1 MPGAA
6 DAYEHVGA
14 CFLNECDTA
23 PRLTATGAR
32 TVVPGLDGTR
42 RPLHDPAGLER
53 LFKSLLAAANDDS
66 KSLKHHK
73 DVLKRSTALGALTT
87 LASVF
92 RSTVLNKQSSSRRND
107 PPDGTAT
114 REVPEEARRRQLI
127 EVTIDSLAEVGYV
140 GSTLAQIA
148 QRAGVSPGLV
158 AHYFDDK
165 DGLLEATFRTLAR
178 GIGERMRERLRRAR
192 TPRGRVQAVID
203 TNLAPEEFDQRTGTA
218 WLAFWGQVLHVKG
231 LKRVQTV
238 YQRRMLSNLR
248 HALRRLVPAGE
259 AHSLAAMIA
268 AMIDGVWLRAALS
281 RWQEADSESA
291 RAMLTDFV
299 DSRLQRS
306 PRAAAALPAA
316 TTGEAALAPARVGS
330 PGRSSFRTINPATG
344 EVLAQIAIDGP
355 AEVAAAVARASAAQ
369 KEWASLPGVVRGR
382 ILRRAADILRARNLE
397 LAVLETRD
405 TGKPIQETSAVD
417 VISGADCLEYY
428 AGLAATLAG
437 EHLDL
442 GPQAFGYTRR
452 EPLGVV
458 CGIGAWNYP
467 LQIAC
472 WKAAPALACGN
483 AMIFKPAEL
492 TPLTAMRLRDV
503 LAEAGLP
510 QGVFQIVQGMA
521 DTGRLLTAH
530 PDIRKV
536 SLTGEVGTGKAVMAD
551 SAGSL
556 KQVTLEL
563 GGKSP
568 LIIFDDAVL
577 ENAVAGAL
585 LGNFYS
591 AGEVCSNG
599 TRVFVQRAIKAAFLE
614 RLAARVGAMRIGDPM
629 DPMTQVGTLIS
640 EDHMTKVL
648 TYIARGK
655 AEGARLLTGG
665 HRVSSGD
672 LANGFFVAPTVFDEC
687 HDDMTIVREEIFGP
701 VMSVLEFEDE
711 EEVIARA
718 NATQFGLAA
727 GVFTNDL
734 TRAHRVIARLQA
746 GTCWI
751 NHYNV
756 TPIEL
761 PFGGV
766 KLSGLGRENGR
777 AALEHYTQLKSVY
790 VAMGDVEA
798 PY

>member
-1 MPGAA
+1 M
-6 DAYEHVGA
+6 
-14 CFLNECDTA
+14 
-23 PRLTATGAR
+23 
-32 TVVPGLDGTR
+32 
-42 RPLHDPAGLER
+42 
-53 LFKSLLAAANDDS
+53 
-66 KSLKHHK
+66 
-73 DVLKRSTALGALTT
+73 
-87 LASVF
+87 
-92 RSTVLNKQSSSRRND
+92 
-107 PPDGTAT
+107 
-114 REVPEEARRRQLI
+114 PEEARRQQLI

-158 AHYFDDK
+158 AHYFGDK
-165 DGLLEATFRTLAR
+165 DGLLEATFRSLAK
-178 GIGERMRERLRRAR
+178 GIGERVRGRFRFAH

-248 HALRRLVPAGE
+248 HALKRLLPADE
-259 AHSLAAMIA
+259 ARSVAAMIA

-291 RAMLTDFV
+291 RALLTDFV
-299 DSRLQRS
+299 DSRLQKS
-306 PRAAAALPAA
+306 ARAD
-316 TTGEAALAPARVGS
+316 EAPAPDMPPAPSGAAHSRARPGS
-330 PGRSSFRTINPATG
+330 ARRADAGRGSFRTFNPATG
-344 EVLAQIAIDGP
+344 EVLGQIAIDGP
-355 AEVAAAVARASAAQ
+355 AELAAAVARAAAAQ
-369 KEWASLPGVVRGR
+369 QEWASLPGAARGR
-382 ILRRAADILRARNLE
+382 ILRRAADILRARNTE

-417 VISGADCLEYY
+417 VLSGADCLEYY
-428 AGLAATLAG
+428 AGLAASLAG

-458 CGIGAWNYP
+458 AGIGAWNYP

-492 TPLTAMRLRDV
+492 TPLTAMRLRDI

-510 QGVFQIVQGMA
+510 AGVFQVVQGMA
-521 DTGRLLTAH
+521 DTGRLLTGH
-530 PDIRKV
+530 PQIRKV

-551 SAGSL
+551 SAASL

-577 ENAVAGAL
+577 ENAVGGAL

-599 TRVFVQRAIKAAFLE
+599 TRVFVHRRIKAAFLE
-614 RLAARVGAMRIGDPM
+614 RLVARVSAMRIGDPM
-629 DPMTQVGTLIS
+629 DPATQVGSLIS
-640 EDHMTKVL
+640 EDHMGKVL
-648 TYIARGK
+648 AYIARGK
-655 AEGARLLTGG
+655 AEGARPVAGG
-665 HRVSSGD
+665 QRITSGD

-687 HDDMTIVREEIFGP
+687 HDDMAIVREEIFGP

-718 NATQFGLAA
+718 NATEFGLAA
-727 GVFTNDL
+727 GVFTSDL
-734 TRAHRVIARLQA
+734 TRAHRIIARLQA

-777 AALEHYTQLKSVY
+777 AAIEHYTQLKSVY

>member
-1 MPGAA
+1 MAA
-6 DAYEHVGA
+6 
-14 CFLNECDTA
+14 L
-23 PRLTATGAR
+23 AR
-32 TVVPGLDGTR
+32 
-42 RPLHDPAGLER
+42 
-53 LFKSLLAAANDDS
+53 
-66 KSLKHHK
+66 
-73 DVLKRSTALGALTT
+73 VLWNTE
-87 LASVF
+87 
-92 RSTVLNKQSSSRRND
+92 LNKQSSSRRNA
-107 PPDGTAT
+107 PGRSGSAGAGT
-114 REVPEEARRRQLI
+114 REVPEEARRQQLI

-140 GSTLAQIA
+140 GSTLVQIA

-158 AHYFDDK
+158 AHYFGDK

-218 WLAFWGQVLHVKG
+218 WLAFWGQVLHVTG

-248 HALRRLVPAGE
+248 HALRRLVPADE
-259 AHSLAAMIA
+259 ARSLAAMIA

-299 DSRLQRS
+299 DSRLQKS
-306 PRAAAALPAA
+306 PRADAPSPPPATGGASPAAARA
-316 TTGEAALAPARVGS
+316 GS
-330 PGRSSFRTINPATG
+330 SGPGSFSTINPATG
-344 EVLAQIAIDGP
+344 EVLAHIAVDGP

-369 KEWASLPGVVRGR
+369 KEWASLPGVARGR
-382 ILRRAADILRARNLE
+382 ILRRAADILRARNVE

-405 TGKPIQETSAVD
+405 TGKPIQETRAVD
-417 VISGADCLEYY
+417 VLSGADCLEYY
-428 AGLAATLAG
+428 AGLAATIAG

-458 CGIGAWNYP
+458 AGIGAWNYP

-503 LAEAGLP
+503 FAEAGLP
-510 QGVFQIVQGMA
+510 PGVFQIVQGMA

-551 SAGSL
+551 SAASL

-568 LIIFDDAVL
+568 LIIFHDAVL
-577 ENAVAGAL
+577 DNAVGGAL

-599 TRVFVQRAIKAAFLE
+599 TRVFVHRAIKAAFLE
-614 RLAARVGAMRIGDPM
+614 RLVARVSAMRIGDPL
-629 DPMTQVGTLIS
+629 DPATQVGALIS
-640 EDHMTKVL
+640 EDHMGKVL
-648 TYIARGK
+648 TYITRGK

-665 HRVSSGD
+665 HRVTSGD
-672 LANGFFVAPTVFDEC
+672 LASGFFVAPTVFDEC
-687 HDDMTIVREEIFGP
+687 HDDMAIVREEIFGP

-718 NATQFGLAA
+718 NATEFGLAA

-777 AALEHYTQLKSVY
+777 AAIEHYTQLKSVY